1 MRDLKIKNT
10 RNFSNV
16 KTPIC
21 WIRVV
26 MLAVYTMQISMSITY
41 NQYQGLELK
50 EPDNVI
56 NHHITFQQP

>member
-41 NQYQGLELK
+41 NQCQGCGSEG
-50 EPDNVI
+50 VG
-56 NHHITFQQP
+56 